1 MIINN
6 EFSVVMNISGMKK
19 SSKHLL
25 LFDVQRKEK
34 ERLCVSCMDVGIIT
48 SIDVVSDAAFE

>member
-34 ERLCVSCMDVGIIT
+34 ERLCVSCMDVGITI
-48 SIDVVSDAAFE
+48 IDVVSDAAFE

>member
-25 LFDVQRKEK
+25 LFDFQRKEK
-34 ERLCVSCMDVGIIT
+34 ERLCVSCMDVGITI
-48 SIDVVSDAAFE
+48 IDVVSDAAFE